1 MSKHERSESKTVLEY
16 LVMINEQSYSGIGRQ
31 LHITPQQFSDWIKK
45 RRPIPQ
51 ERLQALVDYFGV
63 KREVFVDSN
72 SFVKPLTPIA
82 KVELHVLLLEKKVAQ
97 LEAERADEEDI
108 EPYRE
113 KIRQLFQE
121 KETEQRL
128 TRITAALQRY
138 DERIDW
144 IFDTI
149 LHEIEDERVN
159 ELIAILEKEVK
170 AR

>member
-1 MSKHERSESKTVLEY
+1 MSRHERSESKTVLEY

-82 KVELHVLLLEKKVAQ
+82 KVELHMLLLEQKVAQ

-113 KIRQLFQE
+113 KIRQLLQE

-149 LHEIEDERVN
+149 LHEIENERVN
-159 ELIAILEKEVK
+159 ELIVMLEKGGK

>member
-1 MSKHERSESKTVLEY
+1 MSKHERSESRTVLEY
-16 LVMINEQSYSGIGRQ
+16 LVMINEQSYSGIGRH

-82 KVELHVLLLEKKVAQ
+82 KVELHVMLLEQKIAQ

-113 KIRQLFQE
+113 KIRQLLQE

-149 LHEIEDERVN
+149 LHEIENERVN
-159 ELIAILEKEVK
+159 ELVAMLEKGGK

>member
-1 MSKHERSESKTVLEY
+1 MSKHERSESRTVLEY

-82 KVELHVLLLEKKVAQ
+82 KVELHVMLLEQKIAQ

-113 KIRQLFQE
+113 KIRQLLQE

-149 LHEIEDERVN
+149 LHEIENERVN
-159 ELIAILEKEVK
+159 ELIAMLEKGGK

>member
-63 KREVFVDSN
+63 KRELFVDCN

-82 KVELHVLLLEKKVAQ
+82 KVELHLLLLEQKVAQ
-97 LEAERADEEDI
+97 LEAERANEEDI

-113 KIRQLFQE
+113 KIRQLLQE

-128 TRITAALQRY
+128 TRMTAALQRY

-149 LHEIEDERVN
+149 LDEIEDERVN
-159 ELIAILEKEVK
+159 ELIAILEKGVE

>member
-82 KVELHVLLLEKKVAQ
+82 KVELHVMLLEQKIAQ

-113 KIRQLFQE
+113 KIRQLLQE

-149 LHEIEDERVN
+149 LHEIENERVN
-159 ELIAILEKEVK
+159 ELIVMLEKGGK

>member
-1 MSKHERSESKTVLEY
+1 MSKRELVESKTVLEY

-63 KREVFVDSN
+63 NQEVFVDSSN
-72 SFVKPLTPIA
+72 FVKPLTPLA
-82 KVELHVLLLEKKVAQ
+82 KVNLHILLLEQKVAQ
-97 LEAERADEEDI
+97 LEEEGADEEDI

-113 KIRQLFQE
+113 KKRKLHQE
-121 KETEQRL
+121 RTAEQRL
-128 TRITAALQRY
+128 TRVAAALQHC

-144 IFDTI
+144 IFDTV
-149 LHEIEDERVN
+149 LDEIDCGRVDELKMRLT
-159 ELIAILEKEVK
+159 EEVEE
-170 AR
+170 R